1 MSEKIECSLRAL
13 SEFGSVLPTWNPNK
27 KKYGRYAVSRWG
39 NTPKKR
45 YPVLAYIDA
54 DSFDR
59 YLDEG
64 YGEQEILQMCLN
76 HLNTPPPRRKFARRT
91 PKPLYGN
98 LDVYRSVLKRD
109 KKGRAYF
116 EVILTTNQRKNKNF
130 WGDG

>member
-1 MSEKIECSLRAL
+1 M
-13 SEFGSVLPTWNPNK
+13 
-27 KKYGRYAVSRWG
+27 
-39 NTPKKR
+39 
-45 YPVLAYIDA
+45 LAYIDA